1 MKKNK
6 AEAQITLD
14 TRRIKKDDTYPVKL
28 KITFRRTRKYYNTAY
43 DLTEQDWQSVN
54 EPNNRGD
61 KRKQKLKLAEIET
74 KAQACCNEISPFSF
88 EEFESLFFPKI
99 IEHTDLETSFNIYID
114 ELKDQERYGTADN
127 YNSSKV
133 SLLKFK
139 SKISL
144 NEITPQFLNKYEKA
158 LLMDGKSPTTVGI
171 YLRPLRAI
179 INLAIEQGLIS
190 RDCYPF
196 GKGKYQIPGG
206 RNIKKALSKEELM
219 AVSNYEVSSDSSRAL
234 YKDLWMFS
242 FFCNGMNIADICHL
256 QYKNIQDGFILFQRR
271 KNINIYKTNPKFIR
285 VATTESVTAIIEK
298 WQGNGNSPED
308 YIFPFLDNTMNAF
321 QKKKRTKEITHNLND
336 NMKVI
341 AKALKINKSVT
352 SYTARHSYATLMKH
366 LGASTEFIS
375 ESFGHSSVAVT
386 NNYLD
391 SFEHDTVSQYAIQ
404 LENIFIQ

>member
-1 MKKNK
+1 MKNNR
-6 AEAQITLD
+6 AEAKITLD

-28 KITFRRTRKYYNTAY
+28 KVTFKRIRKYYNTTY
-43 DLTEQDWQSVN
+43 NLTEQDWQLAK
-54 EPNNRGD
+54 EPNTRGE
-61 KRKQKLKLAEIET
+61 RRKLKLELAEIET

-88 EEFESLFFPKI
+88 KEFESQFFPKV
-99 IEHTDLETSFNIYID
+99 IEPTDLKTAFDIYID
-114 ELKDQERYGTADN
+114 ELKDQERYGSADN

-144 NEITPQFLNKYEKA
+144 DEITPQFLNKYEKL

-179 INLAIEQGLIS
+179 INRAIEQGLVS
-190 RDCYPF
+190 RDSYPF
-196 GKGKYQIPGG
+196 GRGKYQILGG

-219 AVSNYEVSSDSSRAL
+219 AISSYEASSDTSRAM

-242 FFCNGMNIADICHL
+242 FFCNGMNVADICHL
-256 QYKNIQDGFILFQRR
+256 QNKDIQDGFILYQRR
-271 KNINIYKTNPKFIR
+271 KNINKYKANPKIIR
-285 VATTESVTAIIEK
+285 VAATESVMAIIEK

-308 YIFPFLDNTMNAF
+308 YIFPFLDHTMNAY
-321 QKKKRTKEITHNLND
+321 QKKIRTKEITHNLND
-336 NMKVI
+336 NMKAV
-341 AKALKINKSVT
+341 AKALNINKSVT
-352 SYTARHSYATLMKH
+352 SYTARHSYATLMKR

-386 NNYLD
+386 NKYLD
-391 SFEHDTVSQYAIQ
+391 SFENETVSQYAIQ
-404 LENIFIQ
+404 LQNIFK